1 MMDDILELRGL
12 RFSYPDASRPALD
25 GIDLRLR
32 AGDFCVVCGASGSG
46 KSTLLR
52 LIKPQLSPVGERQGS
67 IIFLGTDPAAMDAR
81 ESAAALGFVMQRPQ
95 DQLVMDSVWHEM
107 AFGLENL
114 GLDQEDMHRR
124 VAETAHYLGMSPWVT
139 QRVATLSGG
148 QQRIVNLASVLVM
161 RPKLL
166 LLDEPISML
175 DPIAAV
181 DFIALLARVNQE
193 LGITVL
199 VAEHRLDLLLPHANR
214 VLLLQEGKA
223 AYSGDVQGF
232 LRHCLSEGSRVDAA
246 LPPAARLCTG
256 DESSIPVTISQGR
269 TWLADVT
276 STAGLSGWGPSLED
290 RSAKTPTPAPDIEA
304 HVSAS
309 VPSSEGP
316 FAESPDGEAAPLIEA
331 RELWFRYGPQEPFV
345 LRGASFAAR
354 AGKVH
359 AIVGGN
365 GSGKSTLLFALA
377 GVNKPQRGSVRRVG
391 KLHVAAL
398 AQDPRVLFVCDTLR
412 DDLRERSDRFAY
424 DDSDIARVMQRL
436 DLPESLLDSH
446 PFDLAGGEL
455 QRAALA
461 KLLLA
466 KPQVLLLDEP
476 SKGLDAQA
484 KSDLVGLLHELA
496 QEGSAVVLVSH
507 DLDFVAE
514 AAHTV
519 SMIFDGVVDT
529 CSPVQDFFA
538 GNLFYTCAVG
548 RLSQGIIEPCV
559 TFEQLRERLEAMR

>member
-67 IIFLGTDPAAMDAR
+67 ITFRGTDPAAMDAR

-95 DQLVMDSVWHEM
+95 DQLVMDSVWHEV

-139 QRVATLSGG
+139 QRVATLSGV

-175 DPIAAV
+175 DPIAAA

-232 LRHCLSEGSRVDAA
+232 LRRCLSEGSRVDAA
-246 LPPAARLCTG
+246 LPPAARLCSG
-256 DESSIPVTISQGR
+256 DEPSIPVTIAQGR
-269 TWLADVT
+269 NWLASKLVSDPG
-276 STAGLSGWGPSLED
+276 AGEGVFAE
-290 RSAKTPTPAPDIEA
+290 RS
-304 HVSAS
+304 
-309 VPSSEGP
+309 SSEGP
-316 FAESPDGEAAPLIEA
+316 FAESTASASEPLIEA
-331 RELWFRYGPQEPFV
+331 RELWFRYGAQEPFV

-412 DDLRERSDRFAY
+412 DDLREWSDRFAY

-484 KSDLVGLLHELA
+484 KGDLVGLLHELA

-514 AAHTV
+514 AADTV

-529 CSPVQDFFA
+529 TGSVRDFFV

-559 TFEQLRERLEAMR
+559 TFEQLRERLEAVR

>member
-1 MMDDILELRGL
+1 
-12 RFSYPDASRPALD
+12 
-25 GIDLRLR
+25 
-32 AGDFCVVCGASGSG
+32 
-46 KSTLLR
+46 
-52 LIKPQLSPVGERQGS
+52 
-67 IIFLGTDPAAMDAR
+67 
-81 ESAAALGFVMQRPQ
+81 
-95 DQLVMDSVWHEM
+95 
-107 AFGLENL
+107 
-114 GLDQEDMHRR
+114 
-124 VAETAHYLGMSPWVT
+124 
-139 QRVATLSGG
+139 
-148 QQRIVNLASVLVM
+148 
-161 RPKLL
+161 
-166 LLDEPISML
+166 ML
-175 DPIAAV
+175 DPIAAA

-232 LRHCLSEGSRVDAA
+232 LRRCLSEGSRVDAA
-246 LPPAARLCTG
+246 LPPAARLCSG
-256 DESSIPVTISQGR
+256 DEPSIPVTISQGR
-269 TWLADVT
+269 TLLATTVAEI
-276 STAGLSGWGPSLED
+276 SEKGSSLENC
-290 RSAKTPTPAPDIEA
+290 SAKTPSPALGFALLEDRPANERESIPDT
-304 HVSAS
+304 
-309 VPSSEGP
+309 GP

-331 RELWFRYGPQEPFV
+331 RELWFRYGAQEPFV

-377 GVNKPQRGSVRRVG
+377 GVNKLQRGSVRRVG

-412 DDLRERSDRFAY
+412 DDLREWSDRFAY

-514 AAHTV
+514 AADTV

-529 CSPVQDFFA
+529 TGSVRDFFV

-559 TFEQLRERLEAMR
+559 TFEQLRERLEAVR